1 MGKLFSPEYQPD
13 FSKRKRGK
21 GWRQM
26 IEEEMD
32 KRGQSET
39 TFVGMLVEIAY
50 SKDHPLKMKAIE
62 VLEKHLAPQKKA
74 VLPTYEFPFAVNDT
88 PSDKIEKLIQEVS
101 EGSMPADIA
110 SMIVAMIKIGVD
122 VKEVTDLAQRLER
135 LEQLL
140 AERAGQ

>member
-1 MGKLFSPEYQPD
+1 MGKLFSQDYQPD
-13 FSKRKRGK
+13 FSKRKRGR

-26 IEEEMD
+26 IEEEME

-50 SKDHPLKMKAIE
+50 SDDHPLKMKAIE

-74 VLPTYEFPFAVNDT
+74 VMPTYEFPFAINDT
-88 PSDKIEKLIQEVS
+88 PADKIEKLIQEVS

-122 VKEVTDLAQRLER
+122 VRETTDLCQRLEALER
-135 LEQLL
+135 LLSEKTVV
-140 AERAGQ
+140 

>member
-1 MGKLFSPEYQPD
+1 MGKLFTPEYQPD
-13 FSKRKRGK
+13 FSKRKRGR

-50 SKDHPLKMKAIE
+50 LDEHPLKMKAIE

-74 VLPTYEFPFAVNDT
+74 VMPTYEFPFAINDT
-88 PSDKIEKLIQEVS
+88 PSDKIEMLIREVS
-101 EGSMPADIA
+101 EGNMPADIA

-122 VKEVTDLAQRLER
+122 VRETTDLVLRLER
-135 LEQLL
+135 LEQML
-140 AERAGQ
+140 AEKSMV